1 MSCQKRIIRIEQR
14 RGRMDKGLGWG
25 RGDTMNNLTSGT
37 MTELGI
43 KRPLPRKLIFHP
55 PAMAAPFI
63 ECLEPFSILTVYF
76 IRRVEFPFVLFAFD
90 ILRIMSV

>member
-1 MSCQKRIIRIEQR
+1 MEQR
-14 RGRMDKGLGWG
+14 RRMGKGLGWG
-25 RGDTMNNLTSGT
+25 RGRGDTVNNLTSGT

-76 IRRVEFPFVLFAFD
+76 IRCLEFPLVLFAFD